1 MDYISQLE
9 IQLKNNQEAVYDI
22 AQIFSDYAEMRGKSN
37 AFRKY
42 TNKKYGLGS
51 TTEIPTKWSVLRKS
65 IKDRYLKVKKILVSL
80 N

>member
-42 TNKKYGLGS
+42 TNKKYGLGL

>member
-9 IQLKNNQEAVYDI
+9 IQLKNNQQSVYDI
-22 AQIFSDYAEMRGKSN
+22 AQIFSDYSEMCGKSE

-51 TTEIPTKWSVLRKS
+51 GTEIPTRWSVFQKS
-65 IKDRYLKVKKILVSL
+65 IKDTYLKLKKKLVS
-80 N
+80 